1 MIFKTRR
8 KEMIKRLLNLYV
20 KHIKEMDTEI
30 WKRITLLP
38 KNIIAVMMVAL
49 ICFTLTILSAILA
62 NADVEIFNNAET
74 WGIACTITYIISA
87 IVSVFFCAIAQ
98 IEISKYEI
106 EISDSSM
113 NEYWAFCNNTKKWIV
128 ELFNFDD
135 SDKKRVIKEIE
146 IIKKRVDD
154 YIQELNDD
162 AEKRANR
169 MDKWIQALAIPFIL
183 AIITAVIDKNDDIS
197 KAVAII
203 VSIILVGVVLFGIV
217 WLSNN
222 FKSLLRKQKIEQLK
236 LFSEDL
242 QGIIDTE
249 HYCNIGKKS

>member
-1 MIFKTRR
+1 
-8 KEMIKRLLNLYV
+8 MIKRLLNLYIKHV
-20 KHIKEMDTEI
+20 KETDKEI
-30 WKRITLLP
+30 WKRIISLP
-38 KNIIAVMMVAL
+38 KNIIADMIVAL
-49 ICFTLTILSAILA
+49 IFLILTILSVVLA
-62 NADVEIFNNAET
+62 NADVEIFNNTEI
-74 WGIACTITYIISA
+74 WGVACTITYVISA
-87 IVSVFFCAIAQ
+87 IISVFFCAIAQ
-98 IEISKYEI
+98 IAISKYEI

-128 ELFNFDD
+128 EVFHFDD
-135 SDKKRVIKEIE
+135 SDKTNVIKEIE
-146 IIKKRVDD
+146 TIKNRVDA

-242 QGIIDTE
+242 QGIIDAE
-249 HYCNIGKKS
+249 YYCKQTKS

>member
-1 MIFKTRR
+1 
-8 KEMIKRLLNLYV
+8 MIKRLLNLYV
-20 KHIKEMDTEI
+20 KHIKESDKEI
-30 WKRITLLP
+30 WKRITSLP
-38 KNIIAVMMVAL
+38 KNIIAEMMVAL

-62 NADVEIFNNAET
+62 NADVEIFNNTEI
-74 WGIACTITYIISA
+74 WGIACTITYVISA
-87 IVSVFFCAIAQ
+87 IVAVFFCAIAQ
-98 IEISKYEI
+98 IAIGKYEI

-113 NEYWAFCNNTKKWIV
+113 NEYWTFCNETKKWIA
-128 ELFNFDD
+128 ELFHFDNTN
-135 SDKKRVIKEIE
+135 IINEIE
-146 IIKKRVDD
+146 TIKNRVDT
-154 YIQELNDD
+154 YRQELNDD

-169 MDKWIQALAIPFIL
+169 MDKWIQALAIPFVL

-222 FKSLLRKQKIEQLK
+222 FKSLLRKQKIEQLR

-242 QGIIDTE
+242 QGIIDAE

>member
-1 MIFKTRR
+1 
-8 KEMIKRLLNLYV
+8 MIKRLLNLYIKHV
-20 KHIKEMDTEI
+20 KETDKEI
-30 WKRITLLP
+30 WKRIISLP
-38 KNIIAVMMVAL
+38 KNIIADMIVAL
-49 ICFTLTILSAILA
+49 NFLILTILSVVLA
-62 NADVEIFNNAET
+62 NADVEIFNNTEI
-74 WGIACTITYIISA
+74 WGVACTITYVISA
-87 IVSVFFCAIAQ
+87 IISVFFCAIAQ
-98 IEISKYEI
+98 IAISKYEI

-128 ELFNFDD
+128 ELFHFDD
-135 SDKKRVIKEIE
+135 SDKTNVIKEIE
-146 IIKKRVDD
+146 TIKNRVDA

-242 QGIIDTE
+242 QGIIDAE
-249 HYCNIGKKS
+249 YYCKQTKS

>member
-1 MIFKTRR
+1 
-8 KEMIKRLLNLYV
+8 MIKRLLNLYV
-20 KHIKEMDTEI
+20 KHIKETDTEI
-30 WKRITLLP
+30 WKRITSLP
-38 KNIIAVMMVAL
+38 KNIITVMMVAL

-62 NADVEIFNNAET
+62 NADVEIFNNTEI
-74 WGIACTITYIISA
+74 WGMACTITYVISA
-87 IVSVFFCAIAQ
+87 IVAVFFCAIAQ
-98 IEISKYEI
+98 IAIGKYEI

-113 NEYWAFCNNTKKWIV
+113 NEYWTFCNETKKWIA
-128 ELFNFDD
+128 ELFHFDN
-135 SDKKRVIKEIE
+135 SNNTNIINEIE
-146 IIKKRVDD
+146 TIKNRVDT
-154 YIQELNDD
+154 YRQELNDD

-222 FKSLLRKQKIEQLK
+222 FKSLLRKQKIEQLR

-242 QGIIDTE
+242 QGIIDAE
-249 HYCNIGKKS
+249 HYCINLGKVQIEK

>member
-1 MIFKTRR
+1 
-8 KEMIKRLLNLYV
+8 MIKRLLNLYV
-20 KHIKEMDTEI
+20 KRIKETDKEI
-30 WKRITLLP
+30 WKRITSLP
-38 KNIIAVMMVAL
+38 KNIIAEMIVAL
-49 ICFTLTILSAILA
+49 ICLTITILA
-62 NADVEIFNNAET
+62 VVLVNAKVEIFNNAEI
-74 WGIACTITYIISA
+74 WSRACTIIYVVFA
-87 IVSVFFCAIAQ
+87 IVAVFFCAIAQ
-98 IEISKYEI
+98 IAIGKYEI

-113 NEYWAFCNNTKKWIV
+113 NEYWDFCNETKRWLV
-128 ELFNFDD
+128 ELFHFDD
-135 SDKKRVIKEIE
+135 NDKTDVIKEIE
-146 IIKKRVDD
+146 AIKNRVDA
-154 YIQELNDD
+154 YRQELNDD

-169 MDKWIQALAIPFIL
+169 MDKWIQALAIPFVL

-242 QGIIDTE
+242 QGIIDAE
-249 HYCNIGKKS
+249 HYCKQIKS

>member
-1 MIFKTRR
+1 M
-8 KEMIKRLLNLYV
+8 
-20 KHIKEMDTEI
+20 
-30 WKRITLLP
+30 
-38 KNIIAVMMVAL
+38 
-49 ICFTLTILSAILA
+49 
-62 NADVEIFNNAET
+62 
-74 WGIACTITYIISA
+74 
-87 IVSVFFCAIAQ
+87 
-98 IEISKYEI
+98 
-106 EISDSSM
+106 
-113 NEYWAFCNNTKKWIV
+113 
-128 ELFNFDD
+128 FNFDD

-146 IIKKRVDD
+146 TIKNRVDD

-203 VSIILVGVVLFGIV
+203 VSIILVSVVLFGIV
-217 WLSNN
+217 WLSDN

-242 QGIIDTE
+242 QGIIDAE
-249 HYCNIGKKS
+249 HYCYDDK

>member
-1 MIFKTRR
+1 
-8 KEMIKRLLNLYV
+8 MIKRLLNLYIKHV
-20 KHIKEMDTEI
+20 KETDKEI
-30 WKRITLLP
+30 WKRITSLP
-38 KNIIAVMMVAL
+38 KNIITEMIVAL
-49 ICFTLTILSAILA
+49 VCLTLTILSVVFV
-62 NADVEIFNNAET
+62 NAEIKIFNNTEI
-74 WGIACTITYIISA
+74 WGTACTITYIISA
-87 IVSVFFCAIAQ
+87 IVAVFFCAIAQ
-98 IEISKYEI
+98 IAIGKYEI

-113 NEYWAFCNNTKKWIV
+113 NEYWTFCNQTKKWIV
-128 ELFNFDD
+128 ELFNFDASNKTD
-135 SDKKRVIKEIE
+135 VIKEIE
-146 IIKKRVDD
+146 TIKNRVDT
-154 YIQELNDD
+154 YRQELNDD

-169 MDKWIQALAIPFIL
+169 MDKWIQALAIPFVL

-242 QGIIDTE
+242 QGIIDAE
-249 HYCNIGKKS
+249 HYCKQTKS